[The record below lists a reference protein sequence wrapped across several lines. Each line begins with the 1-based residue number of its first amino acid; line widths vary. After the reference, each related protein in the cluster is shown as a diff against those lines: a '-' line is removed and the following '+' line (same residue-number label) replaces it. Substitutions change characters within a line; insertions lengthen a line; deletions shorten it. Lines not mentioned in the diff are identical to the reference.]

1 MLTLMAATLTPV
13 LATTPILEDL
23 VKEATCGA
31 VEVESVVP
39 RGVDP
44 HSFVLSPKAVKAIN
58 GAGALV
64 SHGARM
70 EHWLKP
76 GMVKKSTVKLE
87 LAAELS
93 LHKKGTR
100 FDPHFWHSP
109 QFVKE
114 AGRKIATFVAAL
126 PGVDKAKIEACGSVF
141 EKRVN
146 DAEASVRATLASVPA
161 ERRVIALTHDSMGY
175 FAEAF
180 SFRVEALMGLNT
192 EASPTPQNV
201 KRLVKVVKDK
211 KIAAVFVET
220 GTQRKL
226 MEAVARE
233 AGVKVGGELVADALG
248 EKGTPAGTVL
258 GMWQQNAKVIAD
270 ALK

>member
-1 MLTLMAATLTPV
+1 MLTLI
-13 LATTPILEDL
+13 ATTPILEDL
-23 VKEATCGA
+23 VREATCGM
-31 VEVESVVP
+31 VEVESVVG

-44 HSFVLSPKAVKAIN
+44 HSFVLSPKAVKALN
-58 GAGALV
+58 GAGAVV
-64 SHGARM
+64 SLGAGL

-76 GMVKKSTVKLE
+76 GMVRKDTAKLE
-87 LAAELS
+87 LAGQLS
-93 LHKKGTR
+93 LLKKGAR

-109 QFVKE
+109 KFVKE
-114 AGRKIATFVAAL
+114 AGQKIAAFVVGL
-126 PGVDKAKIEACGSVF
+126 PGADKVKIESCRPTF

-146 DAEASVRATLASVPA
+146 EAEAAARNVLAVVPA

-175 FAEAF
+175 FGEAF

-192 EASPTPQNV
+192 EASPTPQSV
-201 KRLVKVVKDK
+201 KRLVNVVKEK

-226 MEAVARE
+226 MDAVARE

-258 GMWQQNAKVIAD
+258 GMWQQNAKVIAS